1 MCECSRQSRRKG
13 NSCDSRGSRGLLL
26 AHAPKPLSEAATGVA
41 LLVACLLPVVSV
53 AVPSEM
59 RRTIRVDARLFCAT
73 RCERAPLVETPKA
86 RTGDVLD
93 AQDEQI
99 VASGSYDHFE
109 HCRRATPVSL

>member
-59 RRTIRVDARLFCAT
+59 RRTIRVDARLFRAT
-73 RCERAPLVETPKA
+73 RCERAPLVETPKS

-93 AQDEQI
+93 TQDEQI
-99 VASGSYDHFE
+99 IASRSDDHPE
-109 HCRRATPVSL
+109 HCRWATPISL